1 MPETT
6 AATHATYR
14 EAMTDTTGGGRTV
27 TSLPRTA
34 AARHQDRSARLAAA
48 ERRIGAISHVLDD
61 LVTLPGTGRRVGVE
75 PVIGLVPGAGD
86 VISAAVGVWL
96 IVEATRFKLP
106 KVVVIRM
113 ALNTLVDF
121 VVGLVPILGDLFDFA
136 FKSNTRNLKLLHA
149 DLADRPGTQRRSLV
163 MLAAIF
169 GTMAL
174 ATLTM
179 VVLLAWF
186 LVWALS
192 QLG

>member
-1 MPETT
+1 VPETT

-136 FKSNTRNLKLLHA
+136 FKSNSRNVALFRRYAADPEASTREH
-149 DLADRPGTQRRSLV
+149 TLV
-163 MLAAIF
+163 LVGAVVALVGIAWLFLAAIGWLLSF
-169 GTMAL
+169 VIAL
-174 ATLTM
+174 A
-179 VVLLAWF
+179 
-186 LVWALS
+186 
-192 QLG
+192 